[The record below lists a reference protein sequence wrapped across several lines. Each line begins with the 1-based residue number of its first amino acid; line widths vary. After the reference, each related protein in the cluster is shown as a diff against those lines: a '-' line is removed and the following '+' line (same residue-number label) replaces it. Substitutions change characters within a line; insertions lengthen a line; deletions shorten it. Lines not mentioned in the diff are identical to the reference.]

1 MTSPPHIAKI
11 ILFLL
16 VSSGHSINGYTL
28 KNSGS
33 YPLRT
38 YGHFD
43 NQTIKKEKPYIKNGK
58 KNKKKKKLTFTLIN
72 RIT

>member
-43 NQTIKKEKPYIKNGK
+43 NQTIKKRKTLYKKRKKEYKKEKVNIYAD
-58 KNKKKKKLTFTLIN
+58 
-72 RIT
+72 